1 MLINGKKYMA
11 IRTDDENR
19 GYTGYGEVASND
31 ELADVYI
38 AEREGDLRFGSGV
51 TKDLGVI
58 YLSRYNDP
66 TNYQDITYLG
76 LGNNSKASVFG
87 TSERETVALGGDA
100 SVGANKKVSLGA
112 GNDVIIS
119 SGDSS
124 VTAGHMFYFG
134 ANDGLDTITNFGHYL
149 GIEQDPDKQY
159 ADTLVVEKH
168 SGIYTGTDEN
178 TGIARIDFY
187 TEGENRIAI
196 YEANGINVD
205 NIYQIKVGAFDTKLA
220 KIGYSGGENANTFT
234 YNNDVDYYV
243 GSSADNAQDTLNVG
257 NEIANANVWLDGTNG
272 TYDTNADEQYYRGIA
287 VVNASAE
294 TNTNV
299 ALAGN
304 GNNNTLY
311 GGGIGTNNSLWGGAG
326 NNVLNGSTEGQDTFF
341 YVRNAGAYLQG
352 VDDTVTGGND
362 TVYNYNLDKG
372 DIVWLGD
379 TTVDDI
385 LNTEVGDNSV
395 VVNFKN
401 GGSLTVEGSD
411 DVRFLINSGT
421 ESWVTNKDSESDNK
435 WTKES

>member
-1 MLINGKKYMA
+1 M
-11 IRTDDENR
+11 
-19 GYTGYGEVASND
+19 
-31 ELADVYI
+31 
-38 AEREGDLRFGSGV
+38 
-51 TKDLGVI
+51 
-58 YLSRYNDP
+58 
-66 TNYQDITYLG
+66 
-76 LGNNSKASVFG
+76 
-87 TSERETVALGGDA
+87 
-100 SVGANKKVSLGA
+100 
-112 GNDVIIS
+112 
-119 SGDSS
+119 
-124 VTAGHMFYFG
+124 
-134 ANDGLDTITNFGHYL
+134 
-149 GIEQDPDKQY
+149 
-159 ADTLVVEKH
+159 
-168 SGIYTGTDEN
+168 
-178 TGIARIDFY
+178 
-187 TEGENRIAI
+187 
-196 YEANGINVD
+196 
-205 NIYQIKVGAFDTKLA
+205 
-220 KIGYSGGENANTFT
+220 
-234 YNNDVDYYV
+234 
-243 GSSADNAQDTLNVG
+243 
-257 NEIANANVWLDGTNG
+257 
-272 TYDTNADEQYYRGIA
+272 
-287 VVNASAE
+287 
-294 TNTNV
+294 
-299 ALAGN
+299 AGN